1 MYGPV
6 NGQFEHRRGVIFETY
21 LEEEKM
27 NDQMSVL
34 EYIYIGHN
42 TMVKIHGGFSEAGS
56 TNGDMDQLIQFC

>member
-1 MYGPV
+1 
-6 NGQFEHRRGVIFETY
+6 
-21 LEEEKM
+21 M

-42 TMVKIHGGFSEAGS
+42 WALMVKIHGGFSEAGS